1 MNSGLGFFST
11 FFFLYPQV
19 KDGAN
24 AFSVKDFLIKQ
35 DRCAEVTIDQQSWK
49 GRGDGGAAAKKT
61 EL

>member
-1 MNSGLGFFST
+1 ML
-11 FFFLYPQV
+11 QV

-24 AFSVKDFLIKQ
+24 SFDVKDFLIKQ

-49 GRGDGGAAAKKT
+49 GKGAGGEKGKPKT